1 MSNANSSLTIR
12 VGTSGVPQALAEIKG
27 IAAEIK
33 GFATSVA
40 AAVGFGF
47 SIEKIVGFT
56 KAAIDSAEA
65 LGRLSKESGFTVST
79 LEAMR
84 KQTTVA
90 GLGFEDLQGSLVLFV
105 AKMEDARQKGGAA
118 MDVFRNLGQDVA
130 VAVAQGKP
138 AEQVYGMIAEKF
150 HSGAV
155 AGREAAAAHELFGK
169 SFKEWIPILDEGI
182 SGLDRFRAMGG
193 GITPEAVQN
202 ATDFNRSMRELKESV
217 DEVFREVAAQLLP
230 TLKLGADYLKG
241 LTGDTKVMSGAAEGL
256 ADTFKGVV
264 TVVVVGGA
272 VFDDLGKYIGQGMAF
287 AWENWAEIIRLVK
300 LELSDLLGTIK
311 DLITLSLD
319 LAESFLEMKEVTAAA
334 LTGHFAAAREIIT
347 DNFTQIKQDMNNL
360 GTSISKGLYDGLG
373 GGMTFFQNYLSRL
386 KLFTNTFVSDL
397 SSQWRAIGAFLG
409 GMWSPSQSKAV
420 SSPNSATAI
429 GAPGG
434 SAPIAPAYVLPETR
448 MKELEFLTQ
457 KLQLQAKIIQ
467 SSPYTSE
474 VDKARQLLPILSQEN
489 DLLKQQMA
497 LQQSIVS
504 DPTRT
509 PEEKAKA
516 NLELVKLQ
524 GQQNDLLTEQQKLGG
539 QFSIADEFSK
549 TVTDIQNQWGTW
561 ATQLAGTFKSVW
573 GSAISSISSGIT
585 GLIEGTKTWGQ
596 ALQQIEVSFLQA
608 IIQQIVEM
616 GVRWVMTHII
626 MRGAML
632 VTHTLG
638 SLLGWNQVTETNS
651 QEAAKAPGLAANA
664 ASASVGSYG
673 GSAIAGAIAA
683 VAAIG
688 LITAAALGAFD
699 VGGYTGSGS
708 KYDVAGVVHRGEYVM
723 SAASVNRIGLPTL
736 EALHSGDSSAIA
748 SGGSPQVHVHMWP
761 DENGMVKF
769 MRDNPD
775 AQHVIADTMG
785 RHIGRYLPRA

>member
-1 MSNANSSLTIR
+1 MGNANSSLTIR
-12 VGTSGVPQALAEIKG
+12 VSTSGVAQAMGEIKG

-33 GFATSVA
+33 GFATSAVA
-40 AAVGFGF
+40 AIGVGF
-47 SIEKIVGFT
+47 SIDKIVGFT

-79 LEAMR
+79 LEAIR
-84 KQTTVA
+84 KQTSVA
-90 GLGFEDLQGSLVLFV
+90 GIGFDELQGSLVLFV
-105 AKMEDARQKGGAA
+105 AKMQEARDKGGAA
-118 MDVFRNLGQDVA
+118 MNVFRELGQDVA

-138 AEQVYGMIAEKF
+138 AEQVYGMIADKF

-169 SFKEWIPILDEGI
+169 SFKEWIPILDEGLD
-182 SGLDRFRAMGG
+182 GLDRFRAMGG

-202 ATDFNRSMRELKESV
+202 ATDFNRSMRELRESI
-217 DEVFREVAAQLLP
+217 DDVFREVAAQLLP
-230 TLKLGADYLKG
+230 TLKFGADYLKG
-241 LTGDTKVMSGAAEGL
+241 FTGDTKIMSAAAEGL

-264 TVVVVGGA
+264 TIVVVGGA

-300 LELSDLLGTIK
+300 VELSDLMATIK
-311 DLITLSLD
+311 SLITLSLD

-334 LTGHFAAAREIIT
+334 LTGHFGAARSIIT
-347 DNFTQIKQDMNNL
+347 DNFAQIKQDMNDV
-360 GTSISKGLYDGLG
+360 GTSITKGLSDGMA

-386 KLFTNTFVSDL
+386 KQFTSTFVSDL
-397 SSQWRAIGAFLG
+397 SSQWGAIGRFLG
-409 GMWSPSQSKAV
+409 GMWSPSPSKSA
-420 SSPNSATAI
+420 SSGS
-429 GAPGG
+429 G
-434 SAPIAPAYVLPETR
+434 SAASGPILNYGPPTPAYVDPETK

-457 KLQLQAKIIQ
+457 KQQLQAKIIQ
-467 SSPYTSE
+467 SNPYITE
-474 VDKARQLLPILSQEN
+474 ADKARQLLPILAQEN
-489 DLLKQQMA
+489 DLLKRQMA
-497 LQQSIVS
+497 IQRDIVG
-504 DPTRT
+504 DQTRT

-539 QFSIADEFSK
+539 QFSISDEFSK
-549 TVTDIQNQWGTW
+549 TFADIGNQWGTW

-573 GSAISSISSGIT
+573 GSALTSISSGIS
-585 GLIEGTKTWGQ
+585 GLIMGTKTWGQ
-596 ALQQIEVSFLQA
+596 ALMQIENSVLTT

-616 GVRWVMTHII
+616 GVKFVMQHLL
-626 MRGAML
+626 MRAAMV
-632 VTHTLG
+632 VTHAIG
-638 SLLGWNQVTETNS
+638 SALGWTQVSETNA
-651 QEAAKAPGLAANA
+651 QEAAKAPALAANA
-664 ASASVGSYG
+664 STASIGSFGASA
-673 GSAIAGAIAA
+673 IIGAIAA

-699 VGGYTGSGS
+699 VGGYTGSGG

-723 SAASVNRIGLPTL
+723 SAAAVNRIGVPTL
-736 EALHSGDSSAIA
+736 EALHSGDSSAA
-748 SGGSPQVHVHMWP
+748 SAGSPQVHVHMWP